1 MSDDKPTLDLGI
13 LTEAD
18 LLNIETARRLK
29 HGDSPGDYEI
39 AVMVLLRIIDA
50 LLTEHL
56 RLTAALDEAQRV
68 TRIEYNNEGMA
79 TPLDIPP
86 GATIT
91 KIDMTWNVEDTPDAG
106 EGSDE

>member
-1 MSDDKPTLDLGI
+1 MSDDKPTLDEL
-13 LTEAD
+13 LTEIPEIRQWMQ
-18 LLNIETARRLK
+18 LLLAANGPDTLSVK
-29 HGDSPGDYEI
+29 HFTE
-39 AVMVLLRIIDA
+39 ALALIDA
-50 LLTEHL
+50 LLAEHS